1 VTESSWSLR
10 SSLWLMPTGDGPT
23 PIDTFESDR
32 HFQIWRYEVG
42 HAQLLLRS
50 VKGDRHASRIDV
62 LFKAVKAIDLPTK
75 FDGLQIERD
84 GDQYAVSGVGWSGGV
99 IAGACFQAEDAG
111 EYYDPSPFA
120 HSMPEV

>member
-1 VTESSWSLR
+1 MSANCSAPGSQCVDVSDEHTNLPGTESSWSLR
-10 SSLWLMPTGDGPT
+10 SSLWLMPTGDGST

-50 VKGDRHASRIDV
+50 VKDDHHASRIDV
-62 LFKAVKAIDLPTK
+62 LFKTVKAIDLPTR

-84 GDQYAVSGVGWSGGV
+84 G
-99 IAGACFQAEDAG
+99 
-111 EYYDPSPFA
+111 
-120 HSMPEV
+120 